1 MYVDSQVLKEHV
13 DKIRG
18 EMEGWY
24 YIPHLWRA
32 KAYAALSAKSVTG
45 PVRQAEVFAA
55 MLRELPPVLNAGEAI
70 VGSTQGALGQSL
82 PKGIAETEYVQ
93 AMNVVGEKINL
104 TFGSHFDHA
113 CPDYEA
119 AVTLGIGGI
128 LGKVEMRRKEYLTG
142 EQKEYLDALDISL
155 RAFQGLVSKY
165 EAECRD
171 KGLLEHSKRL
181 ANLVNNPPTS
191 FWEALQLIWLIDLT
205 FALEGRGAMSFGR
218 MDQYLYPFYRH
229 DLEQGHLTYDQGL
242 LLIEHFYAKLG
253 EPMRLNAINNISVG
267 GLTPQGEDGTNEL
280 SYILLKAADT
290 IRSPRHNLT
299 ARWHS
304 GTPKAFKEA
313 CFNLIKT
320 GIGFPA
326 IVNDDVLSDGL
337 VRLGYPPKDAR
348 DYCFVGCI
356 ETFFPGKTGPWADS
370 RLNMLKVLE
379 NLLLRLAYQ
388 SEIPSTYEYFE
399 DEYMRELAEAVENHA
414 EQIRKMEAQFDYWER
429 SSPFLSAL
437 TQDCIFRAT
446 DVNTGGAIYAAMH
459 GIAGMGLAT
468 VTDSLNSI
476 RVAVYRDRKYSI
488 RALVEILQKNFL
500 GKERDRSYLLNR
512 ISKYGNG
519 CPDVD
524 RIAQRVVSTFGEAVF
539 SQRNYLGGR
548 FLPLLAANINNIPA
562 GREVGATPD
571 GRLTM
576 TPVSDAASPHF
587 GRDRNGPTGVM
598 SSLSNVDYV
607 NSIGGNVVNMKI
619 TLSEDSK
626 EQGAFISLVSTY
638 FENGGLQMQ
647 FNSVDRETLLKAQST
662 PDEYGSLLVRVSGFS
677 AYFTE
682 LSIEVQNDIIS
693 RTEHT
698 LHNSV

>member
-1 MYVDSQVLKEHV
+1 MYVDSQVLQEHI

-18 EMEGWY
+18 ELEGKY
-24 YIPHLWRA
+24 YLPHLWRA
-32 KAYAALSAKSVTG
+32 KAYAVLSDNYMTG
-45 PVRQAEVFAA
+45 PVRQAEVFAT

-70 VGSTQGALGQSL
+70 VGSTQGALSQAL
-82 PKGIAETEYVQ
+82 PQGSDEAEYVQ
-93 AMNVVGEKINL
+93 AAKLVEEEIYL

-113 CPDYEA
+113 CPDYEGL
-119 AVTLGIGGI
+119 VTLGIGGI
-128 LGKVEMRRKEYLTG
+128 LRKVQMRRKECLTG
-142 EQKEYLDALDISL
+142 EQKEYLSAMDICL
-155 RAFQGLVSKY
+155 RAFQGLISKY
-165 EAECRD
+165 EMKCRD
-171 KGLLEHSKRL
+171 MGLLEHSRRL
-181 ANLVNNPPTS
+181 TNLVNNPPTN
-191 FWEALQLIWLIDLT
+191 FWEALQLIWFADLV

-218 MDQYLYPFYRH
+218 MDQYLYSFYKR
-229 DLEQGHLTYDQGL
+229 DMERGDLTYGQGL

-280 SYILLKAADT
+280 SYILLEAADS

-304 GTPKAFKEA
+304 GTPKTFKEA

-326 IVNDDVLSDGL
+326 IVNDDVLSKGL

-348 DYCFVGCI
+348 NYCFVGCI

-388 SEIPSTYEYFE
+388 SEVPTTYEDFE
-399 DEYMRELAEAVENHA
+399 EKYMKELVEAVREHA
-414 EQIRKMEAQFDYWER
+414 EQIRQMEAQFDYWER
-429 SSPFLSAL
+429 SSPFLSVL
-437 TQDCIFRAT
+437 TQDCILRAT
-446 DVNTGGAIYAAMH
+446 DVNTGGAVYAAMH

-476 RVAVYRDRKYSI
+476 RVSVYRDHKYSI
-488 RALVEILQKNFL
+488 RELVDMLQRNFSGNEL
-500 GKERDRSYLLNR
+500 DRLYLLNR
-512 ISKYGNG
+512 IPKYGNS
-519 CPDVD
+519 CHDVD
-524 RIAQRVVSTFGEAVF
+524 CIAQRVASTFGEAVL

-548 FLPLLAANINNIPA
+548 FFPLLAANTSNIPA
-562 GREVGATPD
+562 GAEVGATPD
-571 GRLTM
+571 GRLAM

-587 GRDRNGPTGVM
+587 GRDRQGPTGVV
-598 SSLSNVDYV
+598 SSLCNVDYV

-619 TLSEDSK
+619 TLSKDSK
-626 EQGAFISLVSTY
+626 EADAFISLVSTY

-647 FNSVDRETLLKAQST
+647 FNSVDRETLLKAQNT
-662 PDEYGSLLVRVSGFS
+662 PDEYRNLLVRVSGFS

-682 LSIEVQNDIIS
+682 LSVEVQNDIIS

-698 LHNSV
+698 LHNFA